1 MNGRAMATDP
11 AIARPGERLMGR
23 DRRALGVAF
32 WTASQR
38 AVAERGGIAV
48 SVLFYAIVISVLSG
62 VWRVAAAA
70 NGGAIVGYS
79 AVALTWYIAT
89 SEATTLAL
97 NARLIDEVG
106 TDIASGAIAVE
117 LLRPASVLW
126 LRVAS
131 ELGRALPRLV
141 VIAPVGVGLA
151 TLTAGGPPHL
161 GALALAVPSI
171 AVALAANVVAQHVFA
186 ASAFWVRS
194 AGSAWFLYQKLVF
207 VLGGMLIPLEVFP
220 GWLETT
226 ARFLPFRAMAYAPAR
241 LASGHLEPLL
251 LLEQMGWLALLA
263 FLSTVVFRRGERHL
277 QVVGG

>member
-1 MNGRAMATDP
+1 MPAEARGATGPVRAVAVP
-11 AIARPGERLMGR
+11 

-38 AVAERGGIAV
+38 AVAERGGVAV
-48 SVLFYAIVISVLSG
+48 SVLFYAIVVSALSG

-70 NGGAIVGYS
+70 NGGAVVGYS

-97 NARLIDEVG
+97 NARLIDELG

-126 LRVAS
+126 VRVAS

-141 VIAPVGVGLA
+141 VIAPVGAALA

-161 GALALAVPSI
+161 GGLALAVPSI
-171 AVALAANVVAQHVFA
+171 ALALAANVVAQHAVA
-186 ASAFWVRS
+186 ASAFWLRS
-194 AGSAWFLYQKLVF
+194 AGSAWYLYQKLVF

-241 LASGHLEPLL
+241 LASGHVEPML
-251 LLEQMGWLALLA
+251 LLEQAGWLVVLA
-263 FLSTVVFRRGERHL
+263 IVASAVFRRGEAHL
-277 QVVGG
+277 QGAGG

>member
-1 MNGRAMATDP
+1 MGADP
-11 AIARPGERLMGR
+11 SVAAQPEHLIGR

-70 NGGAIVGYS
+70 NGGAVVGYS

-171 AVALAANVVAQHVFA
+171 ALALAANVVAQHAFA

-226 ARFLPFRAMAYAPAR
+226 SRFLPFRAMAYAPAR
-241 LASGHLEPLL
+241 LAAGHLEPWL
-251 LLEQMGWLALLA
+251 LLEQLGWLAVVALLA
-263 FLSTVVFRRGERHL
+263 TAVFRRGERHL

>member
-1 MNGRAMATDP
+1 MAADS
-11 AIARPGERLMGR
+11 AIATRRRVFMVR
-23 DRRALGVAF
+23 DGRALGVAF

-70 NGGAIVGYS
+70 NDGAIVGYS

-89 SEATTLAL
+89 SEATTLVL

-141 VIAPVGVGLA
+141 VIAPVGAGLA
-151 TLTAGGPPHL
+151 TLAAGGPPHL

-171 AVALAANVVAQHVFA
+171 GLALAVNVVAQHAFA
-186 ASAFWVRS
+186 ASAFWVRN

-241 LASGHLEPLL
+241 LASGHLEPVL
-251 LLEQMGWLALLA
+251 LLEQVGWLAVVALLSSA
-263 FLSTVVFRRGERHL
+263 VFRRGESHL